1 MKNLHFLGLFF
12 IFTMIFSGCNN
23 TPKTQQAENTPPQ
36 ATRQD
41 TIKHGEY
48 LVTISGCHDCHSP
61 KQPSGQSLELI
72 QDRLLS
78 GYPAD
83 RSVMKADMRALK
95 QGWVLIN
102 YDITQAVGPWGV
114 SFSANLTS
122 DQTGV
127 GNWTEEQFLRALK
140 QGWFKGLEGTRKLL
154 PPMPWEMLANMKDED
169 AKAIFAFLQSTK
181 PISNAVPA
189 PIPPDQMAAM
199 K

>member
-1 MKNLHFLGLFF
+1 MKNLQFFGLFF
-12 IFTMIFSGCNN
+12 IFAVIVYGCNN
-23 TPKTQQAENTPPQ
+23 TPKTQQAGNTPPQ
-36 ATRQD
+36 STKQD

-48 LVTISGCHDCHSP
+48 LVSIGGCHDCHSP

-83 RSVMKADMRALK
+83 RPVMKTDMRALK

-102 YDITQAVGPWGV
+102 YDITQAAGPWGV

-127 GNWTEEQFLRALK
+127 GNWTEDQFLRALK

-169 AKAIFAFLQSTK
+169 AKAIFAFLQSTR

>member
-1 MKNLHFLGLFF
+1 MKNLQFFWLFF
-12 IFTMIFSGCNN
+12 IFAVIVSGCNN
-23 TPKTQQAENTPPQ
+23 APRTQQAENTPPQ
-36 ATRQD
+36 PSKED
-41 TIKHGEY
+41 IIKHGEY
-48 LVTISGCHDCHSP
+48 LMTIGGCHDCHSP
-61 KQPSGQSLELI
+61 KKPGSMELVSEL
-72 QDRLLS
+72 LLS

-83 RSVMKADMRALK
+83 RPVMKPDMRAIK

-102 YDITQAVGPWGV
+102 GDITMAAGPWGV
-114 SFSANLTS
+114 SYSANLTS

-169 AKAIFAFLQSTK
+169 AKAIFAFLQSTN
-181 PISNAVPA
+181 PVSNAVPA
-189 PIPPDQMAAM
+189 PVPPDQMAAM

>member
-1 MKNLHFLGLFF
+1 MKNLQFFGLFF
-12 IFTMIFSGCNN
+12 IFAVIFSGCNN
-23 TPKTQQAENTPPQ
+23 TPQVQQAGNTPPQ
-36 ATRQD
+36 STKQD

-48 LVTISGCHDCHSP
+48 LVTIGGCHDCHSP
-61 KQPSGQSLELI
+61 KKPGGMEPVSEL
-72 QDRLLS
+72 LLS

-83 RSVMKADMRALK
+83 RPVMKPDMRAIK

-102 YDITQAVGPWGV
+102 GDITMAAGPWGV
-114 SFSANLTS
+114 SYSANLTS

-169 AKAIFAFLQSTK
+169 AKAIFAFLMSTN
-181 PISNAVPA
+181 PVSNAVPA
-189 PIPPDQMAAM
+189 PVPPDQMAAM

>member
-1 MKNLHFLGLFF
+1 MKNLHFFLVLLIVAPFV
-12 IFTMIFSGCNN
+12 SGCNS
-23 TPKTQQAENTPPQ
+23 TPRTQQEEDTPPQ

-41 TIKHGEY
+41 TINHGEY
-48 LVTISGCHDCHSP
+48 LVTIGGCHDCHSP
-61 KQPSGQSLELI
+61 KRPSGQGLELI

-78 GYPAD
+78 GYP
-83 RSVMKADMRALK
+83 SESPVMKPDMRAIK
-95 QGWVLIN
+95 QGWVLVN
-102 YDITQAVGPWGV
+102 GDITLAAGPWGV

-154 PPMPWEMLANMKDED
+154 PPMPWQMLANMKDED